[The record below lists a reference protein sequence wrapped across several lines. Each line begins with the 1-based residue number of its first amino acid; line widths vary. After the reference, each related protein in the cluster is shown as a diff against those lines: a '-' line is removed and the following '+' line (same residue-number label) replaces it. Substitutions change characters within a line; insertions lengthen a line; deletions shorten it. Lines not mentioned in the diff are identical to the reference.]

1 MKNRW
6 LPVSTVLLFAL
17 AAVPAAADKSH
28 GNKHEHKGDKGDD
41 KPNDPRRK
49 VRETLIKEVGLPEKK
64 AKDAEAVLSKFA
76 PERNK
81 QVKEM
86 IEQRRALREL
96 LQKKSDDDAA
106 YGKALKA
113 LRDAQHKLRA
123 AKDQQFD
130 ELSKILSPKEQAKVL
145 KAMPELQRRL
155 RDAKDADVEGEDSKE
170 LDL

>member
-6 LPVSTVLLFAL
+6 LPVSTVLLVAL
-17 AAVPAAADKSH
+17 AAVPAAADKPH
-28 GNKHEHKGDKGDD
+28 GHKHEHKGDKGDD
-41 KPNDPRRK
+41 KPNDPKRK
-49 VRETLIKEVGLPEKK
+49 VRETLIKEVGLSEKK
-64 AKDAEAVLSKFA
+64 ANDAAAVLSKFA

-86 IEQRRALREL
+86 VEQRRALREL

-106 YGKALKA
+106 YGKAIKA
-113 LRDAQHKLRA
+113 LREALHKLRV

-130 ELSKILSPKEQAKVL
+130 ELSKILSHKEQAKVL

-155 RDAKDADVEGEDSKE
+155 RDVKDTDIEGEDGKE